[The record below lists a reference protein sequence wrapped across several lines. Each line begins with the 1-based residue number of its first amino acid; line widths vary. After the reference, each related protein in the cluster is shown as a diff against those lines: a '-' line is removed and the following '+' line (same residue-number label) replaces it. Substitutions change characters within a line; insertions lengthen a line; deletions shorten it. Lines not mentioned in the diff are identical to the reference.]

1 MINFLFSNNFQ
12 KSISKQI
19 RLSAKAFCHLLKN
32 DNWKLKISLFAIF
45 LIFIFANNASA
56 SSISRPQNNLGL
68 VSYWSFEDAT
78 GTKATD
84 FSGNGNTGTFTNS
97 PTWINGK
104 IGKSILFNGVNQYV
118 ASTNTKKIGLG
129 FVGSISFWAKG
140 SGDVVSNHRTLD
152 GVNVGDGMVMV
163 NTDGTLTYKVNSNA
177 LPPYGYSL
185 TTTRSAATSTWNFYT
200 LVLNVPSSTGTLS
213 GTLYING
220 VAESLSTSITTG
232 QNGAVDANF
241 ADIDIGA
248 HRNSIYGTS
257 YFTGSIDEVRIYSR
271 SLSATEVTS
280 LYNNSGVGKVNK
292 SKVLT
297 GSSLDSGLVG
307 YWTFDGSDISG
318 TTAYDRSGSGN
329 NGTLTNGPTRAIGKV
344 GQALSFDGLNA
355 GVYTSKPNFTSAGMT
370 ISMWIKPNSSFGTN
384 DNFIGVWDNAG
395 WLFRTG
401 FDVPQ
406 RIEFYDGATSYETSS
421 SYLTSGV
428 WQYVTVTQDTSGVYR
443 IYYNGTVVYTSSTGM
458 PVPNAGSNVN
468 MSIGRLPAANAYSF
482 PGSIDE
488 VRIYNRAL
496 SASEVS
502 KLYNL
507 NATKFNGAQQVTGTS
522 LDSGLVGY
530 WSFNGPDISGTT
542 AYDRS
547 GQGNNGTLTNGPT
560 QAIGKVGQA
569 LNFDGVDDYVVVGSL
584 SNPPSINAI
593 TMSSWIY
600 WKSSTESYN
609 TILENYGGSSGYG
622 ILLRSDQKIASYFN
636 NSGGY
641 IDGGGSSVP
650 FNTWTHIV
658 STYDGANV
666 KIYING
672 VLDQTLGWVGSFS
685 NNTNLRIGHD
695 QFGAGRYF
703 NGAIDD
709 VRIYNRALSAS
720 EVKLLYNLGR

>member
-1 MINFLFSNNFQ
+1 M
-12 KSISKQI
+12 
-19 RLSAKAFCHLLKN
+19 
-32 DNWKLKISLFAIF
+32 
-45 LIFIFANNASA
+45 
-56 SSISRPQNNLGL
+56 
-68 VSYWSFEDAT
+68 
-78 GTKATD
+78 
-84 FSGNGNTGTFTNS
+84 
-97 PTWINGK
+97 
-104 IGKSILFNGVNQYV
+104 
-118 ASTNTKKIGLG
+118 
-129 FVGSISFWAKG
+129 
-140 SGDVVSNHRTLD
+140 
-152 GVNVGDGMVMV
+152 
-163 NTDGTLTYKVNSNA
+163 NTDGTLTYNVDSTGM
-177 LPPYGYSL
+177 PPWGYSL
-185 TTTRSAATSTWNFYT
+185 TTTRSVATSTWNFYT

-220 VAESLSTSITTG
+220 VAENLSTSITTG
-232 QNGAVDANF
+232 GNGSVDANF

-248 HRNSIYGTS
+248 HRNGGYGTS
-257 YFTGSIDEVRIYSR
+257 YFTGSIDDVRIYSR
-271 SLSATEVTS
+271 ALSATEVAS
-280 LYNNSGVGKVNK
+280 LYNNSGVGTVNK
-292 SKVLT
+292 SRLT
-297 GSSLDSGLVG
+297 TNSSLDTGLVG

-329 NGTLTNGPTRAIGKV
+329 NGTLTNGPTRAIEKV
-344 GQALSFDGLNA
+344 GQALNFDGANDYVISSSNLSSRFSDDSVTISAWIYPTAGGVVVSELGQTSINSLWHDSQIEVLPTGEIKVSVWQLASLSLGTAPLNTWHHVVMRYTDSTDTLDGFLD
-355 GVYTSKPNFTSAGMT
+355 GVKSSSTVSGNRQTPWQEGSAGLYYA
-370 ISMWIKPNSSFGTN
+370 FGAADSTN
-384 DNFIGVWDNAG
+384 LG
-395 WLFRTG
+395 
-401 FDVPQ
+401 
-406 RIEFYDGATSYETSS
+406 DGTYF
-421 SYLTSGV
+421 
-428 WQYVTVTQDTSGVYR
+428 
-443 IYYNGTVVYTSSTGM
+443 NGKM
-458 PVPNAGSNVN
+458 DD
-468 MSIGRLPAANAYSF
+468 I
-482 PGSIDE
+482 
-488 VRIYNRAL
+488 RIYNRSL
-496 SASEVS
+496 SDAEVV
-502 KLYNL
+502 KIYNL
-507 NATKFNGAQQVTGTS
+507 NATKFNATQQVTGTS

-569 LNFDGVDDYVVVGSL
+569 LSFDGVDDYVVVGSL

-636 NSGGY
+636 DSGGY